1 MKRPRATVSCFVITL
16 NILGGSTSGVSH
28 IDPHAAAERPLYE
41 CLDCGRR
48 VEDASKGRLCTCGG
62 YLQNIGQAR
71 GE

>member
-1 MKRPRATVSCFVITL
+1 MP
-16 NILGGSTSGVSH
+16 H
-28 IDPHAAAERPLYE
+28 IDPYAGGQQSLYE

-48 VEDASKGRLCTCGG
+48 VEDVSDGRLCRCGG

>member
-1 MKRPRATVSCFVITL
+1 MTYV
-16 NILGGSTSGVSH
+16 
-28 IDPHAAAERPLYE
+28 DPHTVFEKPLYE

-48 VEDASKGRLCTCGG
+48 VEEASDGRLCTCGG